1 MVVVVH
7 AGSLQNNE
15 LIALAAIG
23 FKIYFILKLNAKKR
37 L

>member
-15 LIALAAIG
+15 LIALAAIE
-23 FKIYFILKLNAKKR
+23 FKIFFILKLNTIKR
-37 L
+37 W